1 MNVNITVLIDDLYHE
16 AKLSVRPHT
25 VPRRLHWQIVNNILF
40 DKIGKTIEP
49 SLNAIRYC
57 GVA

>member
-1 MNVNITVLIDDLYHE
+1 MIYTMRPRTVFD
-16 AKLSVRPHT
+16 HT
-25 VPRRLHWQIVNNILF
+25 LFCLHWQIVNNILF

-49 SLNAIRYC
+49 SLNAICYC